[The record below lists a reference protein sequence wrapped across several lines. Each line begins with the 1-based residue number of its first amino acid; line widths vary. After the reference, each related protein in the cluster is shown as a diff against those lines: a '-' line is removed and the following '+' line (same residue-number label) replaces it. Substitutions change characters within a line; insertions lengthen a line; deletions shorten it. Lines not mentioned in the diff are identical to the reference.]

1 MKKTIRWLALLSA
14 VLMCMTATGC
24 NLILEETVTSR
35 YMDSDTPGTPS
46 QGDIST
52 DGTTADGD
60 ITVVTDNAGNVK
72 PDKSNAG
79 GKADAVKRTTVTTA
93 KPADTARQ
101 EPKLSGKL
109 ELQIFTN
116 ESQTADGGW
125 TKVINAFED
134 ATGIAVTAHIG
145 SSVNTMMSARWRK
158 DNPPDFIW
166 LDGSGIPDVQYEA
179 AGKFADLSE
188 LYQNGYVYG
197 TETKIKN
204 VIDKNMLRYHG
215 NALTRMPLL
224 NIAGG
229 LWYDAK
235 FLESKGLSV
244 PQNYTELL
252 ETAKK
257 AKTLGLSTYTYPGLY
272 PSYCMSNFIIPAIAA
287 YGQSYLDAWLSGS
300 KAAMQDARFKKVLE
314 NYTAFCRTGGYLMTG
329 STTMDHT
336 STQQKWINHQTLFI
350 ANGLWLPDET
360 RKLWA
365 AKNFDM
371 TWTTSPLI
379 ESNQKPTAVL
389 NSKYIAVPTKAKN
402 KENALAFVRFLMRE
416 DSQKTLMYSFGY
428 MGVRTDMKFDTA
440 QFIRESGG
448 SDAAKATAKALDR
461 IMSSGVQRVYWHES
475 WGSLGETIATEI
487 NELSVTNGK
496 SVDQVIAAIAAA
508 APKP

>member
-1 MKKTIRWLALLSA
+1 MKKTIRWLALFLA
-14 VLMCMTATGC
+14 VLMCITATGC
-24 NLILEETVTSR
+24 NLVLEETVTSR
-35 YMDSDTPGTPS
+35 YLDTDTPAAPS
-46 QGDIST
+46 QGDAST
-52 DGTTADGD
+52 ASTTADGGL
-60 ITVVTDNAGNVK
+60 TGVTDSTG
-72 PDKSNAG
+72 NAG
-79 GKADAVKRTTVTTA
+79 GNNNTPGGSGVVNRTTVTTA
-93 KPADTARQ
+93 KSADTARR

-179 AGKFADLSE
+179 AGKFSDLSE

-197 TETKIKN
+197 TETKIKD

-215 NALTRMPLL
+215 KALTRMPLL

-235 FLESKGLSV
+235 FLREKGLTV

-257 AKTLGLSTYTYPGLY
+257 AKALGLSTYTYPGLY

-287 YGQSYLDAWLSGS
+287 YGQDYLDAWLSGS

-314 NYTAFCRTGGYLMTG
+314 NYTAFCRTGGYLMVG

-350 ANGLWLPDET
+350 ANGL
-360 RKLWA
+360 
-365 AKNFDM
+365 
-371 TWTTSPLI
+371 
-379 ESNQKPTAVL
+379 
-389 NSKYIAVPTKAKN
+389 
-402 KENALAFVRFLMRE
+402 
-416 DSQKTLMYSFGY
+416 
-428 MGVRTDMKFDTA
+428 
-440 QFIRESGG
+440 
-448 SDAAKATAKALDR
+448 
-461 IMSSGVQRVYWHES
+461 
-475 WGSLGETIATEI
+475 
-487 NELSVTNGK
+487 
-496 SVDQVIAAIAAA
+496 
-508 APKP
+508 